1 MTSVAPAYFRCSK
14 CNDGFGPFEGA
25 TEPGKPMCASCI
37 DQMLGEDE
45 HERAIQ
51 DCFDNEQ
58 ETAYQAPLIAYIPCE
73 DESLEWETVY
83 NNYEDNVFKTC
94 FCAYGGPVC
103 GYYFQTCG
111 GGPEGGY
118 VMSLDKKSAWEVTRT
133 WHQPFT
139 ITPLST
145 KLAVRMSL
153 TGETEVAVTQDDMS
167 HHMSEQRW
175 HNSRALTHRE
185 PEEEEEEQ
193 SRKFVEPAKP
203 VYPASYHG
211 PKKRSTQCWR
221 VWSLYH
227 PEEALAFNEAMN
239 TYYKE
244 RKEQWNR
251 FVGKLENN
259 LVGLK
264 TSDEA

>member
-1 MTSVAPAYFRCSK
+1 MTSVTPAHTRCSK
-14 CNDGFGPFEGA
+14 CNDGFGSFEGA
-25 TEPGKPMCASCI
+25 MEQGKPMCASCI
-37 DQMLGEDE
+37 YQMLGEDE

-51 DCFDNEQ
+51 ECFDDNEQ
-58 ETAYQAPLIAYIPCE
+58 ETAHQIPLIPYIPCE

-103 GYYFQTCG
+103 GHYFQTCG

-118 VMSLDKKSAWEVTRT
+118 VLSLDKKSAWEVTRT

-175 HNSRALTHRE
+175 HNSRRPRHRV
-185 PEEEEEEQ
+185 PESDEEDEEAHIW
-193 SRKFVEPAKP
+193 VEPF
-203 VYPASYHG
+203 
-211 PKKRSTQCWR
+211 
-221 VWSLYH
+221 
-227 PEEALAFNEAMN
+227 E
-239 TYYKE
+239 
-244 RKEQWNR
+244 
-251 FVGKLENN
+251 
-259 LVGLK
+259 
-264 TSDEA
+264 

>member
-1 MTSVAPAYFRCSK
+1 MSLYST
-14 CNDGFGPFEGA
+14 
-25 TEPGKPMCASCI
+25 
-37 DQMLGEDE
+37 
-45 HERAIQ
+45 
-51 DCFDNEQ
+51 
-58 ETAYQAPLIAYIPCE
+58 PCE

-103 GYYFQTCG
+103 GHYFQTCG

-118 VMSLDKKSAWEVTRT
+118 VLSLDKKSAWEVTRT

-175 HNSRALTHRE
+175 HNSRAPRHRVPESDEEDEEANKWVE
-185 PEEEEEEQ
+185 PE
-193 SRKFVEPAKP
+193 KPA
-203 VYPASYHG
+203 YPASYHG
-211 PKKRSTQCWR
+211 PKKRSTRCWR

-227 PEEALAFNEAMN
+227 PKEALAFNEAMDA
-239 TYYKE
+239 YYKE
-244 RKEQWNR
+244 RKAKWKA
-251 FVGKLENN
+251 FIGKVPNN
-259 LVGLK
+259 QVGL
-264 TSDEA
+264 EANSEA